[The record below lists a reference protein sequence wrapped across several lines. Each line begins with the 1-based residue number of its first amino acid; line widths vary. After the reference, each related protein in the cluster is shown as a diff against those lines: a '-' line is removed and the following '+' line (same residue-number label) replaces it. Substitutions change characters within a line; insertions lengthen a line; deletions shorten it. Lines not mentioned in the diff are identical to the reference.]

1 VLSYKHVM
9 GVINMS
15 EFSIWFGWLIYG
27 VVWLPIAW
35 FAIALLIGIPW
46 IIRDE
51 LRIKRTAPKPAEVIA
66 YADKME
72 AEHGTEATMAVGQAM
87 YDALALKDFASRRF
101 LKAVSA
107 ELSRRMIEREGPQ
120 QIRHSWKNSTNP

>member
-1 VLSYKHVM
+1 M
-9 GVINMS
+9 N
-15 EFSIWFGWLIYG
+15 EFSMWFGWLIYG
-27 VVWLPIAW
+27 VAWLPIVW
-35 FAIALLIGIPW
+35 LAIALHIGIPW

-87 YDALALKDFASRRF
+87 YDALERKDFASRRF
-101 LKAVSA
+101 LKVVSA
-107 ELSRRMIEREGPQ
+107 ELARQMVEREGQ
-120 QIRHSWKNSTNP
+120 YKTHNG

>member
-1 VLSYKHVM
+1 M

-15 EFSIWFGWLIYG
+15 EFSIWLGWLCNG
-27 VVWLPIAW
+27 VAWLPIAW

-46 IIRDE
+46 IVSDE
-51 LRIKRTAPKPAEVIA
+51 LGIKRTAPKPAEVIA

-87 YDALALKDFASRRF
+87 YDALERKDFASRRF
-101 LKAVSA
+101 LKVVSA
-107 ELSRRMIEREGPQ
+107 ELARQMVEREGQ
-120 QIRHSWKNSTNP
+120 YKTHNG

>member
-1 VLSYKHVM
+1 MSVGSMDEFATWLGWLSYAVACLP
-9 GVINMS
+9 I
-15 EFSIWFGWLIYG
+15 
-27 VVWLPIAW
+27 VWL
-35 FAIALLIGIPW
+35 AIALLIGIPW
-46 IIRDE
+46 IISDE
-51 LRIKRTAPKPAEVIA
+51 LRIRRTAPKPTEVIA

-87 YDALALKDFASRRF
+87 YDALERKDFASRRL

-107 ELSRRMIEREGPQ
+107 ELALRMIEREGPQ